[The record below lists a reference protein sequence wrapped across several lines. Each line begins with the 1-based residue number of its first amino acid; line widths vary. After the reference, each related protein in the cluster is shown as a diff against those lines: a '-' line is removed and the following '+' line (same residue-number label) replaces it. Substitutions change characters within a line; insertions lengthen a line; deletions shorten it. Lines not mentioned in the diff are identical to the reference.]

1 MKAPRFWSDPDA
13 TAGALLAPL
22 GLLYDLAGR
31 SLRAGQKTQTIDVP
45 VICVGNLTAGGA
57 GKTPVA
63 IALAGLLADR
73 DPAFLTRGYGGQ
85 TRGPIQVNPATHTAA
100 DVGDEPLLL
109 ACTAP
114 TWVSADRP
122 TGGRIAITAGARL
135 VIMDDGFQN
144 PSLHKDISLIVVDG
158 GTGFG
163 NGRVIPAG
171 PLRETIDAGLARADA
186 IVVVG
191 ADRTGIRK
199 SYGDRLPVFIAKV
212 MPTPAADDLRG
223 QRVLAFAGIGR
234 PEKFFDTL
242 ADMDCELVACVPFG
256 DHEPYTPER
265 VMRLCEDAASLKA
278 IPVTT
283 EKDLVRM
290 PAEARAMVRTLPVAI
305 AWDDE
310 AAITAFLKERLAR

>member
-1 MKAPRFWSDPDA
+1 MKAPRFWSDPEA

-73 DPAFLTRGYGGQ
+73 DPAFLTRGYGGR
-85 TRGPIQVNPATHTAA
+85 TRGPIQVDCDTHTAA

-109 ACTAP
+109 ARAAP

-135 VIMDDGFQN
+135 VVMDDGFQN

-163 NGRVIPAG
+163 NGRVMPAG

-199 SYGDRLPVFIAKV
+199 SYGDRLPVFTAKV

-234 PEKFFDTL
+234 PEKFFETL
-242 ADMDCELVACVPFG
+242 AEMDCELVSCVPFG

-265 VMRLCEDAASLKA
+265 IMRLCEDAASLKA
-278 IPVTT
+278 VPVTT

-305 AWDDE
+305 VWDDQD
-310 AAITAFLKERLAR
+310 AIVAFLKESLAR

>member
-1 MKAPRFWSDPDA
+1 MKAPRFWSNPEA
-13 TAGALLAPL
+13 TAGALMAPL

-31 SLRAGQKTQTIDVP
+31 SLRARQKTQTIDVP
-45 VICVGNLTAGGA
+45 VVCIGNLTAGGA

-73 DPAFLTRGYGGQ
+73 DPAFLTRGYGGRE
-85 TRGPIQVNPATHTAA
+85 RGPLQVDPVTHSAA

-109 ACTAP
+109 ARAAP

-122 TGGRIAITAGARL
+122 TGGRIAITAGTRL

-144 PSLHKDISLIVVDG
+144 LSLHKDISLIVVDG

-163 NGRVIPAG
+163 NGRVMPAG
-171 PLRETIDAGLARADA
+171 PLRETIDAGLSRADA
-186 IVVVG
+186 IVLVG
-191 ADRTGIRK
+191 ADHTGIRDA
-199 SYGDRLPVFIAKV
+199 YADRLPVFTAKA
-212 MPTPAADDLRG
+212 TPAPAANDLRG

-242 ADMDCELVACVPFG
+242 AEMDCELVSCVPFG
-256 DHEPYTPER
+256 DHDPYTPER
-265 VMRLCEDAASLKA
+265 IMRLCEDAASLKS

-290 PAEARAMVRTLPVAI
+290 PVEARAMVRALPVAI

-310 AAITAFLKERLAR
+310 AAIVAFLREKLAR

>member
-1 MKAPRFWSDPDA
+1 MKAPRFWSDPEA

-73 DPAFLTRGYGGQ
+73 DPAFLTRGYGGR
-85 TRGPIQVNPATHTAA
+85 TRGPIQVDCDTHTAA

-109 ACTAP
+109 ARAAP

-144 PSLHKDISLIVVDG
+144 PSLRKDISLIVVDG

-171 PLRETIDAGLARADA
+171 PLRETIDAGLTRAGA

-199 SYGDRLPVFIAKV
+199 SYGDRLPVFSARV
-212 MPTPAADDLRG
+212 TPTSDAEDLRG
-223 QRVLAFAGIGR
+223 RRVLAFAGIGR
-234 PEKFFDTL
+234 PEKFFDTF

-265 VMRLCEDAASLKA
+265 IMRLCEDAASLKA

-283 EKDLVRM
+283 EKDLARM
-290 PAEARAMVRTLPVAI
+290 PAEARAMVRALPITI

-310 AAITAFLKERLAR
+310 ASIVTFLREKLAR